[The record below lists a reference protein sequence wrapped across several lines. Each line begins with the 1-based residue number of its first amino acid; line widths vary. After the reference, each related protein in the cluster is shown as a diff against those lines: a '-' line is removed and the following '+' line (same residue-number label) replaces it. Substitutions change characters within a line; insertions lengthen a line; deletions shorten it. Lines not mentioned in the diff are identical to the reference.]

1 MAVSKSKRVWTV
13 DDAQANLAEVLRL
26 AEAEG
31 PQYIG
36 AGKTFVVAPAESEP
50 EQDRGEPKL
59 TLGQWLVKN
68 APRGT
73 NLVIPDDEPLEDKI
87 PWTEEVD

>member
-1 MAVSKSKRVWTV
+1 MTISKSNRVWSV
-13 DDAQANLAEVLRL
+13 ADARANLHEVLRL

-36 AGKTFVVAPAESEP
+36 AGRTFVVTPAEPEP
-50 EQDRGEPKL
+50 DREEPKL
-59 TLGQWLVKN
+59 TLGQWLIEN

>member
-1 MAVSKSKRVWTV
+1 MTISKSNRVWSV
-13 DDAQANLAEVLRL
+13 ADAQANLPEVLRL

-36 AGKTFVVAPAESEP
+36 AGKTFVVAPVEP
-50 EQDRGEPKL
+50 ERDQEEPKL
-59 TLGQWLVKN
+59 TLGQWLVEN

-73 NLVIPDDEPLEDKI
+73 NLEIPDDEPPEDKI